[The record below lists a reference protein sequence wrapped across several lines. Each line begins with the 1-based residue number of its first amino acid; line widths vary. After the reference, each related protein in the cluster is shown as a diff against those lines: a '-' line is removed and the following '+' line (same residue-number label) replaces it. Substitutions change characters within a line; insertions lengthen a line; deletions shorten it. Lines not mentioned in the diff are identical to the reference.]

1 MRLFTG
7 IAIPPVVTSQLEQA
21 VALLR
26 PAAALRWTPAA
37 NLHIT
42 TKFIGAWPDE
52 RLQELQQ
59 ALGAVPVP
67 GNLEITISR
76 FGYYPNPHT
85 PRIIFAGVRAPALEQ
100 LHRGIEDT
108 LEPLGCAREHRPY
121 SPHLTLAKIGREDI
135 GGLRER
141 VATLR
146 ECEFGVFTAAAFHL
160 YQSNTGPEGS
170 VYTRL
175 ASWPLA
181 KKEALSC

>member
-7 IAIPPVVTSQLEQA
+7 IAIPPVVTSQVEQA

-42 TKFIGAWPDE
+42 TKFIGAWPHE
-52 RLQELQQ
+52 RLRELQQ

-85 PRIIFAGVRAPALEQ
+85 PRVIFAGVRAPALEQ
-100 LHRGIEDT
+100 LHRGIEDA
-108 LEPLGCAREHRPY
+108 LEPLGCAREDRPF
-121 SPHLTLAKIGREDI
+121 SPHLTLAKIGRHDI

-141 VATLR
+141 VASLGA
-146 ECEFGVFTAAAFHL
+146 CELGVFTADAFHL

-170 VYTRL
+170 IYTRL
-175 ASWPLA
+175 ADWPLA
-181 KKEALSC
+181 KIEAL

>member
-7 IAIPPVVTSQLEQA
+7 IAIPPLVTSQVEQA

-59 ALGAVPVP
+59 ALGTVHVP

-76 FGYYPNPHT
+76 LGYYPNPHT
-85 PRIIFAGVRAPALEQ
+85 PRVIFAGVRAAGLEV
-100 LHRGIEDT
+100 LNRAIEDT
-108 LEPLGCAREHRPY
+108 LARLGCAREDRPY

-135 GGLRER
+135 RGLRER
-141 VATLR
+141 VASLHHS
-146 ECEFGVFTAAAFHL
+146 EFGVFTATSFNL
-160 YQSNTGPEGS
+160 YESNSGPAGS

-175 ASWPLA
+175 GRWPLA
-181 KKEALSC
+181 KKEVLSC